1 MAAVALG
8 RYPGRREA
16 GSSRIDDS
24 GREKECMMVVKEG
37 AMKFK
42 FNPTQEGITKV
53 LGPLESQIMAVVWQM
68 KQATASDVHH
78 ALQAT
83 RQLENRDI
91 AYTTVMTTMSRLHE
105 KNILARRKVG
115 MSFVYTPALGHD
127 EFINYVVKDVMDSL
141 VREFGEPVFQYF
153 AEYCAGNE
161 DRKKRLALML
171 DAATTP
177 PAVAGQN

>member
-1 MAAVALG
+1 MPPAARGAAARG
-8 RYPGRREA
+8 GA
-16 GSSRIDDS
+16 GSRRID
-24 GREKECMMVVKEG
+24 GIRRAKESVMVVREG
-37 AMKFK
+37 ALKFK
-42 FNPTQEGITKV
+42 FNPTQDGITKV

-91 AYTTVMTTMSRLHE
+91 AYTTVMTTMSRLYE
-105 KNILARRKVG
+105 KNILSRRKVG

-171 DAATTP
+171 SAAGAAPEGATRP
-177 PAVAGQN
+177 K